1 MRNFLKLSLIFTLI
15 FFMNGLQAQIN
26 LSNVIEEIVVTSTKK
41 DTTLQ
46 DTPVSVSVIQVEDIE
61 RLAVSD
67 ILDLQSSVPSLQINQ
82 LQFAAQNTFQI
93 RGFGNGS
100 NNPGVEPSVAISIDG
115 VMISRNQAAI
125 NDLISVERVEVI
137 KGPQSTL
144 FGKNAIAGVISI
156 TTALPENEFG
166 GKVQVTAGEYNLQK
180 ISGTITGPISENT
193 SIRVSATSH
202 TRDGYTKNL
211 ALGTE
216 INDRDRYAIRAQLL
230 SELSDN
236 LTLRII
242 IDKDEADEVCCTTA
256 ALLNGAVTVAA
267 DALLAPGLTTIIN
280 PPDTYGYKTYLN
292 FDPAGTIENQGIS
305 VHVDY
310 DLGFAELKSISA
322 YRENEQSVNGDVDFS
337 ALPLLTNGIFDE
349 YETFTQEFRLTSNND
364 GPLQWMIGAFYQDET
379 VKHDRNVFYKE
390 LIGPFVDLILAP
402 VGTSLNGIAGQV
414 AVTALSQISSLPASV
429 QSSLLG
435 APVSF
440 PPLTPLQIGTVL
452 AGGSTGNALLDGA
465 IGATIPGIAAN
476 TRSTWYK
483 TNGGLQNE
491 FFDMDNEAFSIFAQL
506 DYDITDKTSISFGLS
521 YSEDK
526 KEIVSNVIIDDAF
539 AEIPFILNPATAA
552 LAGFQFFPPFYNY
565 PSAIEDG
572 KWNSD
577 DVTHSVKLI
586 HEVDDTLSLYLSH
599 STGFKAISAN
609 LSSNATVYAGLPMD
623 PRIYFADP
631 EEAESFEFGLKK
643 SFSNG
648 YINLSLFNM
657 SVEGYQSNLFI
668 GTGFNLVN
676 IGEQLHKGIEIDSL
690 FFLSEDLVVTFAGS
704 YIDANYED
712 HKNGPCDRTFVPP
725 ASDDCPIVNG
735 GPARVKD
742 FTGRTPSGV
751 PEIAITVSATY
762 SFDINPNISGYVTG
776 EYVYEDEFQATDAVP
791 IEVPNALREVG
802 TFNASVGVKHEPSG
816 FGLMVWGRNINDDEY
831 IYTGFNVPGSPG
843 SYAGYP
849 VVPSMWGIT
858 INKEF

>member
-1 MRNFLKLSLIFTLI
+1 M
-15 FFMNGLQAQIN
+15 
-26 LSNVIEEIVVTSTKK
+26 
-41 DTTLQ
+41 
-46 DTPVSVSVIQVEDIE
+46 
-61 RLAVSD
+61 
-67 ILDLQSSVPSLQINQ
+67 
-82 LQFAAQNTFQI
+82 
-93 RGFGNGS
+93 
-100 NNPGVEPSVAISIDG
+100 
-115 VMISRNQAAI
+115 
-125 NDLISVERVEVI
+125 
-137 KGPQSTL
+137 
-144 FGKNAIAGVISI
+144 
-156 TTALPENEFG
+156 
-166 GKVQVTAGEYNLQK
+166 
-180 ISGTITGPISENT
+180 
-193 SIRVSATSH
+193 
-202 TRDGYTKNL
+202 
-211 ALGTE
+211 
-216 INDRDRYAIRAQLL
+216 
-230 SELSDN
+230 
-236 LTLRII
+236 
-242 IDKDEADEVCCTTA
+242 
-256 ALLNGAVTVAA
+256 
-267 DALLAPGLTTIIN
+267 
-280 PPDTYGYKTYLN
+280 
-292 FDPAGTIENQGIS
+292 
-305 VHVDY
+305 
-310 DLGFAELKSISA
+310 
-322 YRENEQSVNGDVDFS
+322 
-337 ALPLLTNGIFDE
+337 
-349 YETFTQEFRLTSNND
+349 
-364 GPLQWMIGAFYQDET
+364 
-379 VKHDRNVFYKE
+379 
-390 LIGPFVDLILAP
+390 
-402 VGTSLNGIAGQV
+402 
-414 AVTALSQISSLPASV
+414 
-429 QSSLLG
+429 
-435 APVSF
+435 
-440 PPLTPLQIGTVL
+440 
-452 AGGSTGNALLDGA
+452 
-465 IGATIPGIAAN
+465 
-476 TRSTWYK
+476 
-483 TNGGLQNE
+483 
-491 FFDMDNEAFSIFAQL
+491 
-506 DYDITDKTSISFGLS
+506 
-521 YSEDK
+521 
-526 KEIVSNVIIDDAF
+526 
-539 AEIPFILNPATAA
+539 NPATAA

-586 HEVDDTLSLYLSH
+586 HELDDTLSVYLSH

-676 IGEQLHKGIEIDSL
+676 IGEQLHRGIEIDSL

-712 HKNGPCDRTFVPP
+712 HKNGPCDRTLIPP
-725 ASDDCPIVNG
+725 ASDNCPIVNG

-762 SFDINPNISGYVTG
+762 SFNINPNISGYVTG